1 MRIKELFESTEN
13 HVSFCFGRMNPPTI
27 GHGEV
32 FKTMKDV
39 GGDYKIFVSQTQDKK
54 TNPLDYSTKIKFI
67 KAMFPDYASAV
78 VENSSLNTV
87 VKVATHLYDLG
98 YRNATFV
105 AGSDRLETM
114 SKLLKDYNGVE
125 GKSHG
130 FYKFDLLDFKSSG
143 QRDPDAEGISSVSAS
158 NARSNAASGDFE
170 EFAKVTGAGNY
181 AEQLYKAVRNGMGIK
196 DESN

>member
-1 MRIKELFESTEN
+1 MRIKELFESTDS
-13 HVSFCFGRMNPPTI
+13 HVSFCFGRMNPPTV
-27 GHGEV
+27 GHEQV
-32 FKTMKDV
+32 FKTMAAI

-54 TNPLDYSTKIKFI
+54 TNPLDYGTKLKFM
-67 KAMFPDYASAV
+67 KAMFPDYAGNV
-78 VENSSLNTV
+78 VEDPSLNTI
-87 VKVATHLYDLG
+87 VKVASYLYNLG

-105 AGSDRLETM
+105 AGSDRIESL

-130 FYKFDLLDFKSSG
+130 YYKFDLLDVKSSG
-143 QRDPDAEGISSVSAS
+143 QRDPDAEGLSSVSAS

-181 AEQLYKAVRNGMGIK
+181 SKQLYNAVRKGMGIT
-196 DESN
+196 DEN